1 MEWVTLTKVFNPAEA
16 DLIRSRLEAA
26 GFTVMLK
33 NMGAALSTEGYSM
46 VTGGI
51 WVQVPEASEADAR
64 ALLASLRETEAEP
77 EPDSAPAE

>member
-1 MEWVTLTKVFNPAEA
+1 MEWVTLTKVFSPAEA

-26 GFTVMLK
+26 GFTVTLK

-51 WVQVPEASEADAR
+51 WVQVPTASEADAR
-64 ALLASLRETEAEP
+64 GLLESFRGSDSTSAE
-77 EPDSAPAE
+77 